1 MRPAMRRLAG
11 AAALYVAV
19 DLLHTLD
26 HVRARLHRLTVE
38 VSSAGTL
45 LLVLAGAGAGA
56 REVAHPVTA

>member
-1 MRPAMRRLAG
+1 MTRLAG

-19 DLLHTLD
+19 DLLHALD

-38 VSSAGTL
+38 VSSVGTL
-45 LLVLAGAGAGA
+45 LLVLAGAGASAGA